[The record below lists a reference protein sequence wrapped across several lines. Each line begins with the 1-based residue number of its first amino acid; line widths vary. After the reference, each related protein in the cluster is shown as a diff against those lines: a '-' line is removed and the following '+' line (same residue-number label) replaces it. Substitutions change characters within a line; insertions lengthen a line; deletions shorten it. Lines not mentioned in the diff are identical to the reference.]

1 MAEVT
6 PSNEDRDVREAREA
20 RAAHEAAGDP
30 DAGPAAAPM
39 HRTEATGTAIGEGTV
54 GRTGAGAHA
63 GTPTGAGEG
72 VGTGAG
78 AGTGRVTEAG
88 TRTATGAGTPV
99 GAGESTGTG
108 TGTGAPGGSAA
119 FGREAGVGRET
130 GAGREAG
137 VGRET
142 GGAGAGTAGPASAGP
157 GATGT
162 ESAGTGTPGPGT
174 GTPGAAHGP
183 VSGSSLIGGRAGS
196 ASDEALTGGAGAH
209 HAAHEQGGRPHG
221 ARSPLLA
228 HEATEK
234 FSAQLHHA
242 VGGFVD
248 APRAAVEEADHV
260 LEEVADLV
268 ADALNRRRRDLRAA
282 WQSGDGNDSDTERL
296 RVALRDYREFAERLL
311 HV

>member
-39 HRTEATGTAIGEGTV
+39 HRTEATGTATGEGAV
-54 GRTGAGAHA
+54 GGTGAGAHA

-78 AGTGRVTEAG
+78 AGTGRGTEAG

-119 FGREAGVGRET
+119 FGREAGIGRET
-130 GAGREAG
+130 GAGA
-137 VGRET
+137 
-142 GGAGAGTAGPASAGP
+142 AGAGTAGPASAGP

>member
-39 HRTEATGTAIGEGTV
+39 HRTEATGTATGEGTV
-54 GRTGAGAHA
+54 GGAGAHA
-63 GTPTGAGEG
+63 GTPRGAGEG
-72 VGTGAG
+72 AGTGAG
-78 AGTGRVTEAG
+78 AGTGRGTEAG

-119 FGREAGVGRET
+119 FGREAGVD
-130 GAGREAG
+130 REAG
-137 VGRET
+137 LGS
-142 GGAGAGTAGPASAGP
+142 AGTGTAGPASSAVP
-157 GATGT
+157 GAIGT
-162 ESAGTGTPGPGT
+162 ESAGTGTPGPGA

-209 HAAHEQGGRPHG
+209 HAAHEQGGQPHG

-228 HEATEK
+228 HEAAEK

>member
-6 PSNEDRDVREAREA
+6 PSNEDRDARDDRLVREAREA

-39 HRTEATGTAIGEGTV
+39 HRTEPPASAS
-54 GRTGAGAHA
+54 
-63 GTPTGAGEG
+63 TP
-72 VGTGAG
+72 
-78 AGTGRVTEAG
+78 
-88 TRTATGAGTPV
+88 
-99 GAGESTGTG
+99 G
-108 TGTGAPGGSAA
+108 TGTGASKDAGTGKTLTGSAA
-119 FGREAGVGRET
+119 GGSEAGVG
-130 GAGREAG
+130 A
-137 VGRET
+137 
-142 GGAGAGTAGPASAGP
+142 
-157 GATGT
+157 
-162 ESAGTGTPGPGT
+162 AGTGS
-174 GTPGAAHGP
+174 AHGP

-196 ASDEALTGGAGAH
+196 APDDALTGGAGAH
-209 HAAHEQGGRPHG
+209 HETRHGHGGEPHAAHT
-221 ARSPLLA
+221 PLLA
-228 HEATEK
+228 HGDTEK

-260 LEEVADLV
+260 LEEVADLF

-282 WQSGDGNDSDTERL
+282 WQAGDGNDGDTERL

>member
-6 PSNEDRDVREAREA
+6 PSNEDRDVRDDRLVREAREA

-39 HRTEATGTAIGEGTV
+39 HKTEPPVSTSTPGRGT
-54 GRTGAGAHA
+54 
-63 GTPTGAGEG
+63 
-72 VGTGAG
+72 GTGAG
-78 AGTGRVTEAG
+78 
-88 TRTATGAGTPV
+88 
-99 GAGESTGTG
+99 TGTG
-108 TGTGAPGGSAA
+108 TGTGTGKTLADSAA
-119 FGREAGVGRET
+119 SGSEAGVGT
-130 GAGREAG
+130 
-137 VGRET
+137 
-142 GGAGAGTAGPASAGP
+142 
-157 GATGT
+157 
-162 ESAGTGTPGPGT
+162 AGTGS
-174 GTPGAAHGP
+174 AHGP

-196 ASDEALTGGAGAH
+196 ATDDALTGGTGVH
-209 HAAHEQGGRPHG
+209 HETRHGHGGEPHAAHT
-221 ARSPLLA
+221 PLLA
-228 HEATEK
+228 HGDTEK

-260 LEEVADLV
+260 LEEVADLF

-282 WQSGDGNDSDTERL
+282 WQAGDGNDGDTERL